1 MQHTIIRTEKRVAEI
16 SWFSALCGD
25 DTAYIGYVD
34 EKRRSSFA
42 HCSRIVKKA
51 DKLGYKNILLP
62 SSYIT
67 GQDTLTFAA
76 AIAPQIKQMNLLTAV
91 RCGELHPPMLA
102 RTIATLDHILKGRL
116 TINIISSDLPGLKEP
131 GELRYQRSGE
141 VIEILKQAWTQER
154 IQFKG
159 ELYEFDLTAA
169 PSKPY
174 QQNGGP
180 LLYFGGISNEAR
192 ELCAKHCDVFL
203 MWPEPENDLA
213 ATMQDLSS
221 RAARY
226 GRTIDFGLRIH
237 VIVRE
242 TEAAARAYTKKLMS
256 KFDVKTAGELK
267 HRSLDS
273 KSLGVLR
280 QDENRAMLADADD
293 FIEPM
298 LWTGIGRARS
308 GCGAA
313 IVGNPD
319 QVLKKM
325 NRYMDMGFRSFI
337 LSGYPHLEECRLF
350 AKYVLPFLPNISMP
364 ALQNRIPVYDPVTPL
379 TTAPLHA

>member
-1 MQHTIIRTEKRVAEI
+1 MLSPKIRTEKRIAEI
-16 SWFSALCGD
+16 AWFSALCGD

-42 HCSRIVKKA
+42 HCSRIVKTA

-62 SSYIT
+62 SSYII
-67 GQDTLTFAA
+67 GQDTLGFAA

-91 RCGELHPPMLA
+91 RCGEVHPPMLA
-102 RTIATLDHILKGRL
+102 RSIATLDHILKGRL
-116 TINIISSDLPGLKEP
+116 TINIINSDLPGLKES
-131 GELRYQRSGE
+131 GELRYQRSEE
-141 VIEILKQAWTQER
+141 VIQILKQAWTEER

-159 ELYEFDLTAA
+159 EIYQFDLPSA
-169 PSKPY
+169 PAKPY

-192 ELCAKHCDVFL
+192 ELCARHCDVFL
-203 MWPEPENDLA
+203 MWPEPEKDLA
-213 ATMQDLSS
+213 DTMQDLSN
-221 RAARY
+221 RAATY
-226 GRTIDFGLRIH
+226 GRTLDFGLRIH

-242 TEAAARAYTKKLMS
+242 TEAEAKAYAKKLMS
-256 KFDVKTAGELK
+256 KFDAKTANELK

-273 KSLGVLR
+273 KSQGVLR
-280 QDENRAMLADADD
+280 QDENRTRLADADD

-313 IVGNPD
+313 IVGDPD
-319 QVLKKM
+319 QVLKKL

-337 LSGYPHLEECRLF
+337 LSGYPHREESVLF
-350 AKYVLPFLPNISMP
+350 AKYVLPFLPNVSMP
-364 ALQNRIPVYDPVTPL
+364 EYQNRIPAKEPVTPL
-379 TTAPLHA
+379 TTGALQA